1 MGCTPSRPRRSL
13 NSSLSRPSY
22 NRRCAL
28 PPPANHSSKRF
39 LKLPKGNGPK
49 FVHVKMQVED
59 RVICD
64 MVVKKQ
70 EFERNL
76 GDNLHLPLT
85 LNWSNVKLIVEAT
98 GGDLKSSSTE
108 PEIEKSEEDDVVV
121 HGSSEIIG
129 NLKVSPGTIMTI
141 HQSDNGWEY
150 KMHDSNIYSTS
161 KFAVSYDAS
170 DKPHI
175 SFKPLDNATVSLTEK
190 KGKWLYTLT
199 SGDVHVK
206 IETSQRFVISGAPPP
221 LNTIQ
226 HLGRGLSVWAH
237 MDKDAEEELNS
248 KRVSVFV
255 SPSSAP

>member
-108 PEIEKSEEDDVVV
+108 PEIEKKRRRRCCCSW
-121 HGSSEIIG
+121 IIG
-129 NLKVSPGTIMTI
+129 DHWQL
-141 HQSDNGWEY
+141 E
-150 KMHDSNIYSTS
+150 
-161 KFAVSYDAS
+161 
-170 DKPHI
+170 
-175 SFKPLDNATVSLTEK
+175 SLTRNYHDDSSVRQ
-190 KGKWLYTLT
+190 WL
-199 SGDVHVK
+199 G
-206 IETSQRFVISGAPPP
+206 I
-221 LNTIQ
+221 
-226 HLGRGLSVWAH
+226 
-237 MDKDAEEELNS
+237 
-248 KRVSVFV
+248 
-255 SPSSAP
+255 

>member
-13 NSSLSRPSY
+13 NSSLNRPSY
-22 NRRCAL
+22 NRRFAM
-28 PPPANHSSKRF
+28 PPPTNHSSKRF
-39 LKLPKGNGPK
+39 LKLPKSNGPK
-49 FVHVKMQVED
+49 FVHVKMQVEN

-64 MVVKKQ
+64 MIVKKQ
-70 EFERNL
+70 EFEGKIGENV
-76 GDNLHLPLT
+76 NLPLT
-85 LNWSNVKLIVEAT
+85 LNWSNVKLIVEAMS
-98 GGDLKSSSTE
+98 DLKSASTE
-108 PEIEKSEEDDVVV
+108 LEIERSEEDDVIV

-150 KMHDSNIYSTS
+150 KMHNSNIYSTS
-161 KFAVSYDAS
+161 KFAISYDAS

-175 SFKPLDNATVSLTEK
+175 SFKPLVNATVSLTEK
-190 KGKWLYTLT
+190 KGKWLYTLA
-199 SGDVHVK
+199 SGNLHVK

-237 MDKDAEEELNS
+237 MDKDAEEALNS